1 MHSEILAMTA
11 GAEEALYL
19 QGWLQELS
27 QPALSS
33 WDLVGASAKSD
44 GIIPIVLV
52 TDCRDVQSTLTRP
65 ATTTPSNRALALYVS
80 ALRELKEVGRVEAIV
95 WCSTHD
101 CIADSLTKLSES
113 GELPV
118 QLLTEA
124 QRRSYWEPLLPYLW
138 NEVMTTPS
146 ATTLPPVL
154 VMPALPAMAPPSAI
168 SVPTPGQF
176 QDARL
181 P

>member
-1 MHSEILAMTA
+1 
-11 GAEEALYL
+11 
-19 QGWLQELS
+19 
-27 QPALSS
+27 
-33 WDLVGASAKSD
+33 
-44 GIIPIVLV
+44 
-52 TDCRDVQSTLTRP
+52 
-65 ATTTPSNRALALYVS
+65 
-80 ALRELKEVGRVEAIV
+80 VEAFV

-138 NEVMTTPS
+138 NEVMTTP
-146 ATTLPPVL
+146 PPSTPPPPL
-154 VMPALPAMAPPSAI
+154 IMPTVAAPPLAPMTVP
-168 SVPTPGQF
+168 SVGQF